1 VLSGEGAVASL
12 EFGQR
17 KDCLQDRS
25 HVAAEGGALGYEA
38 ESSICHVFTPVSQVC
53 EAGQARAKDGFECFS
68 VVADEREVIG
78 QVLLNLLSQKAN

>member
-38 ESSICHVFTPVSQVC
+38 ESPTSHVCTPVSQIC
-53 EAGQARAKDGFECFS
+53 EAGQAWAKDGFECFS
-68 VVADEREVIG
+68 VIADKREVIG
-78 QVLLNLLSQKAN
+78 QIVLNLLSQKVS